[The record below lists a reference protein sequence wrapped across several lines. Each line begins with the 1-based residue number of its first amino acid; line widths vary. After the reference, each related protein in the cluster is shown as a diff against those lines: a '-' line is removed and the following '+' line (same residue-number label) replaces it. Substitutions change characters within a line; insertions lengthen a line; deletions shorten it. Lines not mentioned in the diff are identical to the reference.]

1 MHANEFALVDVLRL
15 RPLDGH
21 RLWVRFSDD
30 SEGVR
35 DLSSEIAK
43 GGVMAE
49 PLKSKQ
55 YFDRVSSK
63 WVADVAERF
72 RHRAG
77 LAVPR
82 DGIGGRVDASKLM
95 RRYRIL
101 TTAAFTAAAVICA
114 RLASAALAFKREIV
128 P

>member
-21 RLWVRFSDD
+21 RLWVRFSDG

-55 YFDRVSSK
+55 YFDRVFVEMGAPT
-63 WVADVAERF
+63 WPNGFDIAPDWLF
-72 RHRAG
+72 REMELAG
-77 LAVPR
+77 
-82 DGIGGRVDASKLM
+82 S
-95 RRYRIL
+95 
-101 TTAAFTAAAVICA
+101 
-114 RLASAALAFKREIV
+114 
-128 P
+128 